1 MRDETQL
8 SGLLK
13 DTSSGKR
20 VHEHHYVHISAIPTL
35 SPDQQSN
42 ISQAAEFAKL
52 KPESD
57 FNVVKLHRNGD
68 ELSLLCYPTF
78 FDDPFPTLA
87 RSWRISLSRRAVVFR
102 NYEDSRNPPIL
113 HRKELLLP
121 PADPRIPGLSSIT
134 QSAEC
139 LGLFDEPNRIGFRE
153 HWYSLIAEH
162 GYELVGHEFLPLANV
177 ATTEIDIDP
186 NSCAGVQRHL
196 TALSRQNFSAPV
208 QALSRHGLI
217 GPGVTFFDYGCGRG
231 DDLRGLIA
239 NAVDAT
245 GWDPHFAA
253 ESDKRIADVVNIGF
267 VINVIEDIDERV
279 EALRG
284 AYAHTRGVLAVAAML
299 SSEARPEGRLFRDGY
314 MTSRNTFQ
322 KYFTQAQL
330 RDFIEHTLEEV
341 AIAAGPG
348 VFFVFRDKDL
358 EQQFLSRR
366 YGHRAPT
373 ILSRG
378 WVRDR
383 PPRERVPRLS
393 RETRLFEEHRNLFEG
408 LWIKLLELGRNPDKA
423 EIENLADIEAATGS
437 LNKALRIVQAQFDIH
452 ELDRARTSRTADIL
466 VLLAMQQFERRKP
479 YRHLEAQL
487 QRDIR
492 AFFGDYTSAQEM
504 AKQALFGLGDVAAI
518 DRACREAAE
527 NGLGWLEDSQSLQ
540 LHISLIERLPI
551 ALRIYVSCATV
562 LCGDISTFDLV
573 KIHIRSGKATL
584 LKFDDFDNSPLP
596 RLMQRV
602 KVKLRDQDMDSFNY
616 GTEFP
621 STLLYGKSRFINEE
635 YLHYSEQLAFE
646 EALLGLRIIDLSD
659 YGPPELEF
667 RRKLEQ
673 ARWAID
679 GFNLIRSRLIPDL
692 DEPCGAHFTYRQLIE
707 CGETQAHTHLPNI
720 PKDPNSYTALLELC
734 CHVLDP
740 VIDYFGMVKLTYG
753 FCSPELARKIPARIA
768 PKLDQH
774 TSYDKNRNGQPICDR
789 GGSAVDFLIEDE
801 DMNEVA
807 DWIIR
812 NLPFDRLY
820 IYGSNRPIHVS
831 FGPENSRSAFL
842 MIRSASGNVMPR
854 PYRPDRR
861 IPTS

>member
-8 SGLLK
+8 SGLLTG
-13 DTSSGKR
+13 TSTGKR
-20 VHEHHYVHISAIPTL
+20 VHEHNYVHISAIPTL

-42 ISQAAEFAKL
+42 IAQAAEFAKL
-52 KPESD
+52 KAESD

-121 PADPRIPGLSSIT
+121 PADPRIPGFSSIT
-134 QSAEC
+134 QSAEA
-139 LGLFDEPNRIGFRE
+139 LGLFDQPNRIGFRE
-153 HWYSLIAEH
+153 HWYRLIAEH
-162 GYELVGHEFLPLANV
+162 GYELVGHEFLPLANS
-177 ATTEIDIDP
+177 ATTDINIVP
-186 NSCAGVQRHL
+186 ISGAGVQRHL
-196 TALSRQNFSAPV
+196 TALSRYNLSAPV

-239 NAVDAT
+239 NGVDAT

-253 ESDKRIADVVNIGF
+253 ESNKRIADVVNIGF
-267 VINVIEDIDERV
+267 VINVIEDIGERV

-373 ILSRG
+373 FLSRG
-378 WVRDR
+378 WIRDR

-466 VLLAMQQFERRKP
+466 VLLAMQQFERRTP
-479 YRHLEAQL
+479 YRHLETKL

-492 AFFGDYTSAQEM
+492 AFFGDYTRAQEI
-504 AKQALFGLGDVAAI
+504 AKQALFGLGDVEAI
-518 DRACREAAE
+518 DQACREAAE
-527 NGLGWLEDSQSLQ
+527 NGLGWLEDSHSLQ

-551 ALRIYVSCATV
+551 ALRIYVGCATV

-596 RLMQRV
+596 RLLQRV
-602 KVKLRDQDMDSFNY
+602 KVKLRDQEMDVFNY
-616 GTEFP
+616 GTEYH
-621 STLLYGKSRFINEE
+621 STLLNRKSRFINEE
-635 YLHYSEQLAFE
+635 SPRYSEQCFFE
-646 EALLGLRIIDLSD
+646 EALENLRIFDFSG
-659 YGPPELEF
+659 YGPSELEL
-667 RRKLEQ
+667 RQRLEQ
-673 ARWAID
+673 ARWEID
-679 GFNLIRSRLIPDL
+679 GFNLIRSRRIPNL
-692 DEPCGAHFTYRQLIE
+692 DEFCGAHLTYRQLIE
-707 CGETQAHTHLPNI
+707 CGETQAKTQLPNL
-720 PKDPNSYTALLELC
+720 PEEPDSYTALFELC
-734 CHVLDP
+734 RNVLDP
-740 VIDYFGMVKLTYG
+740 VIEYFGMVRLNYG
-753 FCSPELARKIPARIA
+753 FCSADLARRIATGTA

-774 TSYDKNRNGQPICDR
+774 ACYEKNRLGRYLCPR
-789 GGSAVDFLIEDE
+789 GGAAVDFLVQDE
-801 DMNEVA
+801 NMVEVA
-807 DWIIR
+807 KWVIEH
-812 NLPFDRLY
+812 LPFDRLY
-820 IYGSNRPIHVS
+820 YYGSARPIHVS
-831 FGPENSRSAFL
+831 FGPEGSKAVFTIAKTANGFR
-842 MIRSASGNVMPR
+842 MPKR
-854 PYRPDRR
+854 GLILEADE
-861 IPTS
+861 